1 MFNFSI
7 EHFWKLKKGHQH
19 LLLQS
24 FRENIKENGTKSL
37 VIYGII
43 YSTLERE
50 SGSNPPFQMLERERK
65 RERGFKNLYTLFI
78 ERQFII

>member
-1 MFNFSI
+1 MYQT
-7 EHFWKLKKGHQH
+7 GP
-19 LLLQS
+19 
-24 FRENIKENGTKSL
+24 KSL
-37 VIYGII
+37 VTYGII
-43 YSTLERE
+43 YFTLERE